1 MKILILSLLAS
12 ILLAN
17 SSVSNHS
24 VRASVDGTDAQY
36 SIKQDLV
43 LFPNSKIFVI
53 FWGGYDFSINTT
65 SNEKIEI
72 RYYIRF

>member
-17 SSVSNHS
+17 SAISNHS
-24 VRASVDGTDAQY
+24 IRASVDGTDAQY

-43 LFPNSKIFVI
+43 LFSNSKIFVI
-53 FWGGYDFSINTT
+53 FWEEYDFSQDTI

>member
-17 SSVSNHS
+17 SAVSNHS
-24 VRASVDGTDAQY
+24 IRASVDGTDAQY

-43 LFPNSKIFVI
+43 LFSNSKIFVI
-53 FWGGYDFSINTT
+53 FWEEYDFSQDTI

>member
-17 SSVSNHS
+17 SAVSNHS
-24 VRASVDGTDAQY
+24 IRASVDGTDAQY

-43 LFPNSKIFVI
+43 LFSNSKVFAIFLGRI
-53 FWGGYDFSINTT
+53 RLFWKYNFQWENRT
-65 SNEKIEI
+65 
-72 RYYIRF
+72 

>member
-17 SSVSNHS
+17 SAVSNHS
-24 VRASVDGTDAQY
+24 IRASVDGTDAQY

-43 LFPNSKIFVI
+43 LFSNSKVFAI
-53 FWGGYDFSINTT
+53 FWEEYDFSGNTIF
-65 SNEKIEI
+65 SEKIEL